1 MGPFPRASRIGGKDD
16 SHQTARSE
24 ADRLRGA
31 NRRTVVC
38 DPSAAAAPLDEPH
51 LGSTRRCGSNGG
63 AVSRL
68 ADPSLQPIHEAR
80 CSRFSKGANSKNRS
94 ASFNTSTSIPG
105 NPEKSGT
112 RDLQERQMKRR
123 HEFYLEEEL
132 SERLATVAA
141 KPGSSKTAIM
151 TDALK
156 AYFDRRAGTEL
167 DERFRARMTSC
178 RSSLAASSATS
189 RS

>member
-1 MGPFPRASRIGGKDD
+1 
-16 SHQTARSE
+16 
-24 ADRLRGA
+24 
-31 NRRTVVC
+31 VVC